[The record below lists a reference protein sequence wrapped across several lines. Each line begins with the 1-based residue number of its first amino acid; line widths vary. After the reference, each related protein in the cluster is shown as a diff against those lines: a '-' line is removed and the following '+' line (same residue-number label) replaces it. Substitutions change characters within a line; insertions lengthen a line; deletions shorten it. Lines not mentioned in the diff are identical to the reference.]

1 MFQVAIVM
9 TDGRSHDSVVSPA
22 NLFRRANIKCYAVGI
37 GRKYNSRQLLQI
49 AAGRRSHVITAG
61 FRQLGSIV
69 GTIQRRACR
78 GVLLF
83 NLNFNIGTIRLHKN
97 RRSIIIEQQMI

>member
-9 TDGRSHDSVVSPA
+9 TDGRSYDSVVSPT

-37 GRKYNSRQLLQI
+37 GRKYNSKQLLQI

-83 NLNFNIGTIRLHKN
+83 NLNLNVRTIWLHK
-97 RRSIIIEQQMI
+97 IEHVSL